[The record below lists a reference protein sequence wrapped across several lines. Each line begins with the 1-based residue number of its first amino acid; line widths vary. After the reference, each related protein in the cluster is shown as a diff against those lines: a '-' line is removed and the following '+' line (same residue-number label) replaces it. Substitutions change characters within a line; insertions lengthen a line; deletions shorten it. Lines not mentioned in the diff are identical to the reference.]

1 MDMMVRRIGLPAT
14 LLVSVLLA
22 AAGAPDAAWAKA
34 QGQVVVLQGSEP
46 ETLDSSISRGI
57 TELNPSLHV
66 FDSLV
71 RREGDM
77 SLVPSLATSWKQLDP
92 VTWEFK
98 LRKDVRFHDGKPLTA
113 EDVKFTFDRIMDV
126 KTYRSEMKS
135 LFHLLKEVAVPDPY
149 TVKFHFTQ
157 PFSSFVRHLVLV
169 PIVPKHAVQGKGHDK
184 FLAAPLGSGPY
195 KFVEWVKGK
204 EIVLEANPTYWR
216 GEPAIRKI
224 IWRGVPEAATRVAAL
239 LAGDADII
247 IDVPV
252 SFVEAINARPGYKIK
267 TAPGNRVMFLQL
279 NFHKKPLDDV
289 RVRKATAHAI
299 DVESIIKH
307 VLRGYGIRANGPI
320 PPGVFGHNPTLAPY
334 PFDPQKAKALLKEAG
349 YEKGF
354 DLTLTAPMGRYLL
367 GTEVAQAIAGN
378 LDKVGIRMKLNF
390 METSAFW
397 PYIQYRQR
405 EKNLTRV
412 DANFWGMANFTL
424 DAFYN
429 YSGTTITAAGSN
441 PFLSHPELDKMIAE
455 ALATTDEAKTEK
467 LFQEASRI
475 LHEDLLA
482 YIYLYYTINLFAG
495 NERKL
500 EWAPRADERVYVYD
514 MKLKSP

>member
-1 MDMMVRRIGLPAT
+1 MMDRRNGLLGVLAVI
-14 LLVSVLLA
+14 LALVTGYPPNA
-22 AAGAPDAAWAKA
+22 ASAKA
-34 QGQVVVLQGSEP
+34 QGQIVVLQGSEP
-46 ETLDSSISRGI
+46 ETLDASISRGI

-77 SLVPSLATSWKQLDP
+77 SLVPSVAASWKQLDP

-113 EDVKFTFDRIMDV
+113 DDVKFTFDRIMDV

-135 LFHLLKEVAVPDPY
+135 LFALMKEVSVVDPT
-149 TVKFHFTQ
+149 TVRFHFSQ

-169 PIVPKHAVQGKGHDK
+169 PIVPKHVVLSKGHDA
-184 FLAAPLGSGPY
+184 FLASPIGSGPF

-204 EIVLEANPTYWR
+204 EIVLEANPQYWR
-216 GEPAIRKI
+216 GEPAIQKI
-224 IWRGVPEAATRVAAL
+224 IWRGVPEAATRVAGL
-239 LAGDADII
+239 LSGDADII

-252 SFVEAINARPGYKIK
+252 SFVDAINARPGYKIK

-279 NFHKKPLDDV
+279 NIHKKPLDDV
-289 RVRKATAHAI
+289 RVRKAMAYAI
-299 DVESIIKH
+299 DAESIIKH
-307 VLRGYGIRANGPI
+307 VLRGYGILANGPI
-320 PPGVFGHNPTLAPY
+320 PPGVFGHNPNLKPY
-334 PFDPQKAKALLKEAG
+334 PYDPPKAKALLKEAG

-354 DLTLTAPMGRYLL
+354 DLSLTAPMGRYLL

-397 PYIQYRQR
+397 SYIRFGQR
-405 EKNLTRV
+405 DKNLTRV
-412 DANFWGMANFTL
+412 DANFWGMANFTM

-429 YSGTTITAAGSN
+429 YSGTTTTGAGSN
-441 PFLSHPELDKMIAE
+441 PFLSHPDLDKIIND

-467 LFQEASRI
+467 LFQEAGRI
-475 LHEDLLA
+475 LHQDLLP
-482 YIYLYYTINLFAG
+482 YIYLYYTINLFGG
-495 NERKL
+495 NEGKL

-514 MKLKSP
+514 MKLKAM